1 MGAGSRGPG
10 STFSSVGRQGGEA
23 VNALAWV
30 PGSLASKPGSV
41 SDSLRELLQVTHPS
55 ACHIPQLITGNR
67 TAPRE
72 GGWQEQ
78 TVGG

>member
-1 MGAGSRGPG
+1 MGLSVWVGAGLRGP
-10 STFSSVGRQGGEA
+10 FSSVGRQGGVA

-30 PGSLASKPGSV
+30 PGSLASKAGSV
-41 SDSLRELLQVTHPS
+41 SDSLCERVQVTHPS
-55 ACHIPQLITGNR
+55 ACHPTGNS

-72 GGWQEQ
+72 GGWEEQ